1 MEDDKKTLDL
11 RAQKAS
17 PECPLTGRR
26 MAMAM
31 GYMFVARD
39 KIRYSQREVPRPRPL
54 ASPTFPGLIM
64 MRCCFF
70 SEPYSTSSRCLFL
83 ALSFFATT
91 AKIFNVV
98 REIVDKVCLKAN
110 TMAKWAG
117 ESHFQGSSSRPPP
130 SPVDYIKIKLHKKLN

>member
-70 SEPYSTSSRCLFL
+70 FLSHTAQALAVSFSPCLFSQQQRKFSML
-83 ALSFFATT
+83 YAKLLTKFASRQTQWQSGLGSLIFKAAAVARPRLPLTT
-91 AKIFNVV
+91 
-98 REIVDKVCLKAN
+98 
-110 TMAKWAG
+110 
-117 ESHFQGSSSRPPP
+117 
-130 SPVDYIKIKLHKKLN
+130 